1 MANIKTIIIIIIVF
15 SNYVIHSFFAKFLF
29 INLNIKITLRCTYTL
44 IQLNPLNN
52 IAQNKYNIQ
61 VVYIIIKL
69 GMKVAHWI
77 GSA

>member
-1 MANIKTIIIIIIVF
+1 MANIKVIIIILFF
-15 SNYVIHSFFAKFLF
+15 SVTCPFFFTKVLF
-29 INLNIKITLRCTYTL
+29 INLNIKITLQCTYYTL